1 MARIITAI
9 PEEKI
14 LKKIIKS
21 EIVIEKNI
29 IYKEAILDMLKKNI
43 NIDIIIISEKI
54 PGDIDFIRLIKKIRN
69 RNKKIKIIIILY
81 NKKIEKDLRKNK
93 IEEIYYNNIISIF
106 KLIKKLKGKE
116 NNHLKNRIKNNI
128 KNNKT
133 INKIINKIINNIKFN
148 KKKENNIICIFG
160 KDKINKKII
169 ELIIIK
175 KLLIEN
181 KKIIIFN

>member
-54 PGDIDFIRLIKKIRN
+54 PGDIDFIKLIKKIRN

-106 KLIKKLKGKE
+106 KLINNLKGE
-116 NNHLKNRIKNNI
+116 
-128 KNNKT
+128 
-133 INKIINKIINNIKFN
+133 
-148 KKKENNIICIFG
+148 
-160 KDKINKKII
+160 KDNY
-169 ELIIIK
+169 
-175 KLLIEN
+175 
-181 KKIIIFN
+181 

>member
-54 PGDIDFIRLIKKIRN
+54 PGDIDFIKLIKKIRN

-106 KLIKKLKGKE
+106 KLINNLKGEKD
-116 NNHLKNRIKNNI
+116 NYLKKNILNKKIYIKIITKIKNNI
-128 KNNKT
+128 QLRKAK
-133 INKIINKIINNIKFN
+133 
-148 KKKENNIICIFG
+148 
-160 KDKINKKII
+160 
-169 ELIIIK
+169 
-175 KLLIEN
+175 
-181 KKIIIFN
+181 